1 MIYVYICENNK
12 MTSRKYRELLINI
25 SQKHNIQIDIQC
37 FQSGE
42 ALLDAVKK
50 FTADII
56 YMDIYLEGMNG
67 IETARQLQLY
77 GYQASLIFLTNS
89 KKHVYEAFE
98 VRPVKYLIKEKTTQ
112 EEFERVF
119 LRAVELS
126 MQKRKELLLCNVR
139 DSNIAVPKIDI
150 AYIKVSKRLITVY
163 YKDTETRFNGNL
175 EKLENQLQ
183 DHRFLRIHR
192 SYIVNLLHITT
203 FCSHHVV
210 LRNGKELPVG
220 ITYANGVKQ
229 AFLNLYQKN

>member
-1 MIYVYICENNK
+1 MIYVCICENNK
-12 MTSRKYRELLINI
+12 MTSRKYRELLINV
-25 SQKHNIQIDIQC
+25 SRKHNIQIDIQC

-50 FTADII
+50 FMADII
-56 YMDIYLEGMNG
+56 YMDVHLEGMNG

-77 GYQASLIFLTNS
+77 GYQTSLIFLTNS

-98 VRPVKYLIKEKTTQ
+98 VRPVKYLIKGKTTQ

-119 LRAVELS
+119 VRAVELS
-126 MQKRKELLLCNVR
+126 MQKRKELLLCNVC

-150 AYIKVSKRLITVY
+150 AYIKVSKRLITVH

-175 EKLENQLQ
+175 EKLANQLQ
-183 DHRFLRIHR
+183 DHSFFRIHR

-210 LRNGKELPVG
+210 LQNGKELPVG
-220 ITYANGVKQ
+220 ITYANGVKK